1 MPSETLRQ
9 ERDRLL
15 ESISSGVESVTVDGV
30 TTKLS
35 ISEQRRRLHEVEVA
49 LGLKK
54 KRHFANTVNMTR
66 R

>member
-1 MPSETLRQ
+1 MASETLRQ

-35 ISEQRRRLHEVEVA
+35 LSAQRHRLHEVEVL

-54 KRHFANTVNMTR
+54 KRRFANTPNMTR